1 MRHPLKHYFLPHFD
15 NDYKPYLLRE
25 GAVFSIA
32 IAVIVL
38 FGFQYIYST
47 LIVGSD
53 FFATILPSVI
63 VELTNT
69 DRAEA
74 SAGPLV
80 MSPILMSA
88 AQKKAEDM
96 AGKSYFAHTSPEG
109 KTPWYWFGL
118 VGYRFSYAGEN
129 LAVHF
134 FESQDVETAWLN
146 SPGHR
151 ANILNKNFTE
161 IGIATA
167 QGTYQGVAT
176 TFVVE
181 MFGRPA
187 QAATVPSSSQQ
198 VTTNSQPTPPP
209 PAKVSPPP
217 APKPTAKVTT
227 PPPAPVTAVVTKG
240 AATESKNFE
249 TITSDDMFVAV
260 KNTEALASE
269 STALPQPSTSRIGS
283 WLKRLMTSPRFVLD
297 FLYGLLAVIVAIPL
311 LLAIV
316 VEVERMHPKHIVYGV
331 FLLLL
336 ISTAFYGSH
345 IWFAAQVV
353 II

>member
-1 MRHPLKHYFLPHFD
+1 MRRPLKHYFLPHFD

-25 GAVFSIA
+25 GAVFAVA
-32 IAVIVL
+32 IAVVLL

-47 LIVGSD
+47 LVIGSD
-53 FFATILPSVI
+53 FYATILPSVI
-63 VELTNT
+63 IELTNA
-69 DRAEA
+69 DRRDA
-74 SAGPLV
+74 SAEPLA
-80 MSPILMSA
+80 MSPVLNEA
-88 AQKKAEDM
+88 AKKKAEDM
-96 AGKSYFAHTSPEG
+96 AAQSYFAHTSPEG
-109 KTPWYWFGL
+109 KTPWHWFGL

-134 FESQDVETAWLN
+134 TESEDVEKAWLN

-167 QGTYQGVAT
+167 QGTYQGVVT

-187 QAATVPSSSQQ
+187 VAAAATLPVSNEQQ
-198 VTTNSQPTPPP
+198 AVNNKPTPPP
-209 PAKVSPPP
+209 VKPSPAPALKPITAPP
-217 APKPTAKVTT
+217 APR
-227 PPPAPVTAVVTKG
+227 VVATKG
-240 AATESKNFE
+240 VATEPENFE
-249 TITSDDMFVAV
+249 TIESNDMFVAV
-260 KNTEALASE
+260 KNTEALAAE
-269 STALPQPSTSRIGS
+269 SAVIPQPSGSLIGS
-283 WLKRLMTSPRFVLD
+283 WMKRVMTSPRFVLD
-297 FLYGLLAVIVAIPL
+297 VLYGLLAAIVAIPL

-316 VEVERMHPKHIVYGV
+316 VEVERQHPKHIVYGV

-336 ISTAFYGSH
+336 ISTAFYGSR
-345 IWFAAQVV
+345 IWLTAQVV